1 MIDCEYFNLCEQAD
15 KNVKYCMHCKN
26 FQVRKI
32 KFVGIDEW
40 NRPIF
45 KVLEKNYYI
54 SDLENLFPLDISE
67 ADIKVFYSNKKL
79 SEVLT
84 YHGATAN
91 CEPMGD
97 KLKDL
102 NYVII

>member
-1 MIDCEYFNLCEQAD
+1 MET
-15 KNVKYCMHCKN
+15 
-26 FQVRKI
+26 RKI

-45 KVLEKNYYI
+45 KVLDKNYYI
-54 SDLENLFPLDISE
+54 SDLNNLFPLDVSE
-67 ADIKVFYSNKKL
+67 IDIKVFYSSKKL
-79 SEVLT
+79 SEILT
-84 YHGATAN
+84 YHGQIAD

-102 NYVII
+102 NFVII

>member
-15 KNVKYCMHCKN
+15 KNVRTCMHCKN

-32 KFVGIDEW
+32 KFIGIDGW
-40 NRPIF
+40 NKPIF

-54 SDLENLFPLDISE
+54 SDLENLFPLDTSE
-67 ADIKVFYSNKKL
+67 IDIKVFYSNKKL
-79 SEVLT
+79 SEILT
-84 YHGATAN
+84 YHGKTFD